1 MKRHADGQERNLPP
15 ESSLAMYPECTPMG
29 PRPMNPEWV
38 LSSKEAQKLEM
49 NMYPQGKVISIF
61 QKKKKNVEFQVVTV
75 LNYILHRLKKKKNEA
90 N

>member
-1 MKRHADGQERNLPP
+1 MSGKEPASREFSGYVSRV
-15 ESSLAMYPECTPMG
+15 YPIG

-61 QKKKKNVEFQVVTV
+61 QKKNVEFQVVKV
-75 LNYILHRLKKKKNEA
+75 LNYILHRLKKKKMKQTKT
-90 N
+90 